1 MTFPA
6 RETIQHRTS
15 VRSFDGRPLKDA
27 DRAALEHYL
36 ATVSNPFGVAVEF
49 RLLDTKTHGVSSPVV
64 TGADTY
70 IAAKVERSKNFEIA
84 YGYSFESVCLFA
96 KSLGL
101 GTVLL
106 AASLSRSAFEKA
118 MEVTETQVMC
128 AASPV
133 GYPAQKRSM
142 RDSLMRKALKSD
154 ERIAFDQL
162 FFDGTYGVGLTKEDA
177 GVFADA
183 LEMARWAPSATNK
196 QPWRAVVDHNT
207 VHFFEDKTI
216 KDSALGDVQKVDVGI
231 ALAHFDLT
239 LQEDGISGRFLDAD
253 PMLTVPDNVH
263 YLISYERA

>member
-1 MTFPA
+1 
-6 RETIQHRTS
+6 
-15 VRSFDGRPLKDA
+15 
-27 DRAALEHYL
+27 
-36 ATVSNPFGVAVEF
+36 
-49 RLLDTKTHGVSSPVV
+49 LDTKTHGVSSPVV

-118 MEVTETQVMC
+118 MEVTEKEVMC

-162 FFDGTYGVGLTKEDA
+162 FFDGAYGVGLTKEDA

-216 KDSALGDVQKVDVGI
+216 KDIYIDGVYAYLATAFGVMKINLRNKVIDNTFRLNCNISTVLVKDNIIYAMSKEKETLFVGKQTDN
-231 ALAHFDLT
+231 L
-239 LQEDGISGRFLDAD
+239 LDS
-253 PMLTVPDNVH
+253 N
-263 YLISYERA
+263 SW

>member
-118 MEVTETQVMC
+118 MEVTEKEVMC

-196 QPWRAVVDHNT
+196 QPWRAVVDQNY

-239 LQEDGISGRFLDAD
+239 LQEDGVSGRFLDAD
-253 PMLTVPDNVH
+253 PKLTVPDNVH

>member
-1 MTFPA
+1 MIFPA
-6 RETIQHRTS
+6 KEMIRKRKS
-15 VRSFDGRPLKDA
+15 VRSFDGQPLKDA

-36 ATVSNPFGVAVEF
+36 ATVSNPFGVPLEF

-118 MEVTETQVMC
+118 MEVTEKEVMC

-162 FFDGTYGVGLTKEDA
+162 FFDSTYGVGLTKEDA

-263 YLISYERA
+263 YLISFERA